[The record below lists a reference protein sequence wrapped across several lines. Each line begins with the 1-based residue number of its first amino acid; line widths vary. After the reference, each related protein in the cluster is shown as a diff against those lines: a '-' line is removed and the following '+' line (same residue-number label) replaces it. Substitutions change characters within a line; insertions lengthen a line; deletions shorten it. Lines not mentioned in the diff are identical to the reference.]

1 MMKRLLLALVLTFSF
16 VCLSAQPLAI
26 STELT
31 ENGQVEVKQWDGDGV
46 IWVSFELPMMVT
58 YTIYTIPQKG
68 LFPKW
73 REKRRVKKYYKEE
86 VVFWENGQEPEVT
99 PLNGLVFTPAK
110 NATWGT
116 FPFMWGGFNYYNND
130 STGKWHCQEYT
141 TQSYNCRGGA
151 YYNTYFYSAHKGK
164 NELIDSIFSGSV
176 YRIDTVSK
184 KDTSSCWEYF
194 YNDQNQLTKI
204 VAGDMTQRS
213 YQPAFSRSILL
224 FEYTAT
230 SQLKRIIGLSD
241 TLNYD
246 TFLLGDSLISQ
257 VKKGFY
263 LPDEEESDLIQAI
276 QYQPDG
282 PEVNFLLEYEY
293 TDSLLTGAWYWS
305 KDWSNFLH
313 DSIAYN
319 TDGNIISI
327 LHLEEAN
334 EARGTAFTYGE
345 NGKVVSF
352 QEFYSNKENNEWKI
366 ESDDE
371 AVVLK
376 YIRRKDIPQDEDSN
390 SSSDE

>member
-1 MMKRLLLALVLTFSF
+1 MMNKLLLVLVFTFPFACLT
-16 VCLSAQPLAI
+16 AQTLAI
-26 STELT
+26 STELS

-46 IWVSFELPMMVT
+46 IWVSFDLPMMVT
-58 YTIYTIPQKG
+58 FTICTVPQKG

-73 REKRRVKKYYKEE
+73 REKRRVKQYNKEE
-86 VVFWENGQEPEVT
+86 IVFWENGQEPEVR
-99 PLNGLVFTPAK
+99 PLEGLVFTPTK
-110 NATWGT
+110 NAVWGM

-130 STGKWHCQEYT
+130 STEKWQCQEYT

-164 NELIDSIFSGSV
+164 NELIDSIYYGSV
-176 YRIDTVSK
+176 YRVDTVSK

-204 VAGDMTQRS
+204 VVGDMTQRS
-213 YQPAFSRSILL
+213 YQSAFNRSILL
-224 FEYTAT
+224 FEYTAK
-230 SQLKRIIGLSD
+230 SQLHRIIGLSD

-246 TFLLGDSLISQ
+246 SFPLIDSLISQ

-263 LPDEEESDLIQAI
+263 LPDEEESDLIEEI

-293 TDSLLTGAWYWS
+293 QDSLLIGAWYWS

-319 TDGNIISI
+319 S
-327 LHLEEAN
+327 
-334 EARGTAFTYGE
+334 
-345 NGKVVSF
+345 NGKVISINHLESVNDIHGTLFNYDTNGRLTSY
-352 QEFYSNKENNEWKI
+352 QEYFTNMENNVLQREYF
-366 ESDDE
+366 EQ
-371 AVVLK
+371 VNLK
-376 YIRRKDIPQDEDSN
+376 YIRRKDIPQEETSTSDS
-390 SSSDE
+390 E